1 MRTQAASSAMEMEL
15 PNLNVPVKQE
25 IVVHTAGAQGR
36 GGGGGAIAEASEHGT
51 RRTEPTVRIEA
62 NMLDCPICSSPF
74 KPPVFQCKGGH
85 LACGSCVAKLPWKQC
100 QRCDHGGDFHGCPFV
115 DAFVSSA
122 RMKCDHHGCGRQ
134 VTYHKLDD
142 HKSACPL
149 APCKCPVSG
158 CGFEGPPPA
167 LRHHLSAVH
176 SMPVHAVQYGK
187 VLQLE
192 VPVSEPRRLL
202 FAEEDGRAF
211 LVVGGSL
218 GLGVPIALSVVCIR
232 AGASPPPHYVAK
244 VWANG
249 PPAAANDRTD
259 TVRADIQVTSSKE
272 PGAVAVEELTFLT
285 VPHKLLAGAGPS
297 RAVSLH
303 LRIDKITS

>member
-1 MRTQAASSAMEMEL
+1 
-15 PNLNVPVKQE
+15 
-25 IVVHTAGAQGR
+25 
-36 GGGGGAIAEASEHGT
+36 
-51 RRTEPTVRIEA
+51 
-62 NMLDCPICSSPF
+62 
-74 KPPVFQCKGGH
+74 
-85 LACGSCVAKLPWKQC
+85 
-100 QRCDHGGDFHGCPFV
+100 
-115 DAFVSSA
+115 
-122 RMKCDHHGCGRQ
+122 MKCDHHGCGRQ

-259 TVRADIQVTSSKE
+259 TVRAEIQVTSSKE
-272 PGAVAVEELTFLT
+272 PGILAVEDLTFLT

-297 RAVSLH
+297 RTVSLH
-303 LRIDKITS
+303 VRIDKITS